1 MDHSKRERVMSQSCD
16 IKCELTL
23 AENQA
28 AIHIEVSGRE
38 KVPLKLEVIASA
50 MLDRVMCNIA
60 IYAHCLLCQ
69 YYGLN

>member
-1 MDHSKRERVMSQSCD
+1 MDHSKRESVMSQSCD

-38 KVPLKLEVIASA
+38 KVPLKLEVITSA
-50 MLDRVMCNIA
+50 MLDCVMCNIA

-69 YYGLN
+69 YYGFN